1 MKISK
6 NRIKENESIL
16 QANVSLIEGSSF
28 ISNKQDHSLD
38 SMDKMIIGV
47 TGEDEKESVANESKD
62 SATLDIDFTALHKEY
77 EFLIGK
83 NRLLGE

>member
-1 MKISK
+1 MRPTK

-28 ISNKQDHSLD
+28 ISNKHDHSLD

-47 TGEDEKESVANESKD
+47 GADEKESEKDDSKI
-62 SATLDIDFTALHKEY
+62 SGGPFDIDFT
-77 EFLIGK
+77 
-83 NRLLGE
+83 